1 MAETSEQAK
10 YRKAIERGLS
20 KAFDA
25 DGTPTADV
33 ELDELR
39 WVIFSDHHKGAR
51 DGADDFR
58 RCERS
63 YNAALAAY
71 LERGYTLV
79 ALGDVEELWE
89 CSPAE
94 VLEHYAHTLELE
106 RELHEADATCASGAT
121 TTTPGATAAR

>member
-1 MAETSEQAK
+1 MADRD
-10 YRKAIERGLS
+10 RKAIARGLS

-25 DGTPTADV
+25 RSTPTVDV
-33 ELDELR
+33 EVDDLR
-39 WVIFSDHHKGAR
+39 WVIFSDHHKGER

-63 YNAALAAY
+63 YNAALGAY

-89 CSPAE
+89 CSPE
-94 VLEHYAHTLELE
+94 KVLEAYDHTLELE
-106 RELHEADATCASGAT
+106 REFHEAG
-121 TTTPGATAAR
+121 RYKRFW